1 LETPLSKSE
10 SASWLIGIIL
20 LPNPIIFPT
29 FDTCTFSV
37 ADVSGVS
44 TETVSRKIKE
54 MYPDRVKNGKSTRL
68 IQLEALSVM
77 SELRKKNFV
86 VPLQND
92 KVPLQNDKVCSIL
105 SERDIAIISQIVSV
119 TVSETI
125 KALDGRMS
133 NLENKIE
140 QRQALLPAP
149 QIDPRTHIVKL
160 VTDHVSKTGQE
171 FRDVYNT
178 LYREYGYRTHCNASL
193 SAKNRNM
200 KIIDY
205 IDSEGQIEILESI
218 AMEIFK

>member
-1 LETPLSKSE
+1 MTTKEIAEAVNKTERCVRNWVTKIAEKSSVIAEKSSVSSPMNPADYNIEETCHIIETGLGKN
-10 SASWLIGIIL
+10 ASNLYRM
-20 LPNPIIFPT
+20 N
-29 FDTCTFSV
+29 
-37 ADVSGVS
+37 A
-44 TETVSRKIKE
+44 
-54 MYPDRVKNGKSTRL
+54 KNK
-68 IQLEALSVM
+68 
-77 SELRKKNFV
+77 
-86 VPLQND
+86 PLQND
-92 KVPLQNDKVCSIL
+92 KVSSIL

-125 KALDGRMS
+125 KALDGRMA
-133 NLENKIE
+133 NLEHKIE

-149 QIDPRTHIVKL
+149 QIDPRNHIVKL

-193 SAKNRNM
+193 TAKNRNM